1 LTQRAGWASSSWAD
15 SQNGADL
22 SPFHEK
28 RKEKAMNVRSRAALL
43 FMSALTIVLRAST
56 SAAQTLTATPIIPS
70 VVVSP
75 AAQAPQ
81 LGPST
86 TALSVA
92 VRTTVPMVPSAPA
105 RGSAGLGQNEA
116 LMIVGG
122 AAILVGAVVGGDA
135 GDIFMI
141 GGAIVGLYGLYK
153 YLQ

>member
-1 LTQRAGWASSSWAD
+1 
-15 SQNGADL
+15 
-22 SPFHEK
+22 
-28 RKEKAMNVRSRAALL
+28 MNVRSRVALVL
-43 FMSALTIVLRAST
+43 MSALILVLRAPQG
-56 SAAQTLTATPIIPS
+56 AAQSFAATPISPS
-70 VVVSP
+70 SP
-75 AAQAPQ
+75 ATQVEKPQVGPTVAAMTVGVRNVVPATAQPQ
-81 LGPST
+81 Q
-86 TALSVA
+86 
-92 VRTTVPMVPSAPA
+92 